1 MRLRGLPVLV
11 ACLLAANG
19 LTGCLAVGS
28 GLRMGPVDKMLPPQ
42 PDSCGLAGLP
52 DLTDQPMARLADFRL
67 QGPLR
72 VLWPGQEITNEI
84 DPTRINAAV
93 DVTGRIQR
101 LMCG

>member
-1 MRLRGLPVLV
+1 MTCV
-11 ACLLAANG
+11 
-19 LTGCLAVGS
+19 LTGCLQIGYV
-28 GLRMGPVDKMLPPQ
+28 MGPVDKMLPPQ

-52 DLTDQPMARLADFRL
+52 DLTGQPMAHLADFRL

-84 DPTRINAAV
+84 DPARLNAVV
-93 DVTGRIQR
+93 DVSGRIQR